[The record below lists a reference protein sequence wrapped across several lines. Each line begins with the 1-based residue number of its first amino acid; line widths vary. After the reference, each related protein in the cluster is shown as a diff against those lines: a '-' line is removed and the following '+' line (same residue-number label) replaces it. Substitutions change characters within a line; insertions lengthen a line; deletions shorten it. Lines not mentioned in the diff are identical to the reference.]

1 MNRLQ
6 RLRGRAR
13 ELLDGVVSSRD
24 LDLFELRLERWLP
37 DLCEGLTLPYGEGPE
52 LEEVLDRLL
61 SIMCARYSRRPEEL
75 KRLDLER
82 QLRSDW
88 FQDQRMI
95 GYVCYTDRFAGSLKG
110 VVEQLEYL
118 SELGVTY
125 LHLMPLLRPRQG
137 ENDGGYAVSDFRA
150 VDPRLGT
157 MDELELL
164 AGRLRRRGMSLC
176 IDLVIN
182 HVAREHEWAWRA
194 RGGDPRYQ
202 AYFWMYRD
210 RTEPDRWEETLPE
223 VFPDFSPG
231 SFTFDDRS
239 ERWVWTTFNDYQ
251 WDLRW
256 ENPEVLLEFADM
268 ILDLANKG
276 VEVFRLDAVAF
287 IWKRVG
293 TTCQNQP
300 EVHALVQALRRV
312 AKIATP
318 AVAFKAEAI
327 VAPRDLIHYLG
338 RGAQNGNVS
347 DLANH
352 NSLMVQV
359 WSSLASRDTRLMS
372 HALSRFP
379 NKPSTTAWGTY
390 VRCHDDIGWAIADED
405 ATAIGWEGPAH
416 REFLAEYYS
425 GAFSGSHA
433 MGADFQ
439 ANPKT
444 GDRRTSGSAASLAG
458 LEVALERD
466 DESLRRLSIE
476 RLLLAH
482 AVILSWDGIPL
493 IYMGD
498 ELGTLNDRSY
508 RDDPD
513 LAEDNRWMHRPRMPW
528 DRAARRFQPGTVE
541 HAVFTGLCRLI
552 TARKTLSQLHASSPV
567 VILGQENPRILVHC
581 RPHPRGDL
589 VAIHSFSEQPQ
600 AVSADV
606 FWTRRIYR
614 PKDRISGR
622 SLDVGDDWLRVEP
635 YARLWVTDEQ
645 K

>member
-1 MNRLQ
+1 M
-6 RLRGRAR
+6 G
-13 ELLDGVVSSRD
+13 GVVSSRD

-37 DLCEGLTLPYGEGPE
+37 DLCEGLALPYGEDLE
-52 LEEVLDRLL
+52 LEEVLDRIL
-61 SIMCARYSRRPEEL
+61 SIMCARYQRRPEEL
-75 KRLDLER
+75 KKLDLQR
-82 QLRSDW
+82 QLRADW
-88 FQDQRMI
+88 FQDQGMV
-95 GYVCYTDRFAGSLKG
+95 GYVCYTDRFAGSLRG
-110 VVEQLEYL
+110 MVERLEYL
-118 SELGVTY
+118 SELGVSY
-125 LHLMPLLRPRQG
+125 LHLMPLLRPRSG

-150 VDPRLGT
+150 VDPLLGT
-157 MDELELL
+157 MDDLEML
-164 AGRLRRRGMSLC
+164 AGRLRKRGMSLC

-182 HVAREHEWAWRA
+182 HVAREHEWASRA

-210 RTEPDRWEETLPE
+210 REEPDRWEETLPE
-223 VFPDFSPG
+223 IFPEFSPG
-231 SFTFDDRS
+231 SFTFDEGS

-256 ENPEVLLEFADM
+256 ENPEVLLEFADL

-300 EVHALVQALRRV
+300 EVHALVQALRAI
-312 AKIATP
+312 AKISAP

-338 RGAQNGNVS
+338 RGTHHGKVS
-347 DLANH
+347 DLAYH
-352 NSLMVQV
+352 NSLMVQI
-359 WSSLASRDTRLMS
+359 WSSLATRDTRLMA

-379 NKPSTTAWGTY
+379 QKPHSTAWGTY

-405 ATAIGWEGPAH
+405 AAAVGYEGPAH
-416 REFLAEYYS
+416 REFLAEFYS
-425 GAFSGSHA
+425 GSFPGSHA
-433 MGADFQ
+433 EGDDFQ
-439 ANPKT
+439 VNPRT
-444 GDRRTSGSAASLAG
+444 RDRRTSGSAASLAG
-458 LEVALERD
+458 LEAALEASD
-466 DESLRRLSIE
+466 DELRRLSIE

-482 AVILSWDGIPL
+482 SVISSWDGIPL

-498 ELGTLNDRSY
+498 ELGLLNDRSY

-513 LAEDNRWMHRPRMPW
+513 RAEDNRWMHRPCLPW
-528 DRAARRFQPGTVE
+528 DVAARRFQPGTIE

-552 TARKTLSQLHASSPV
+552 AVRKSLPQLHASSPV
-567 VILGQENPRILVHC
+567 EILEHENPHVLVHA

-600 AVSADV
+600 ALSVEV
-606 FWTRRIYR
+606 LQGRRISR
-614 PKDRISGR
+614 PHDQISGR
-622 SLDVGDDWLRVEP
+622 TLDVADGWLRLEP
-635 YARLWVTDEQ
+635 YARLWLVEE
-645 K
+645 